1 MKGFTLIELMVV
13 VIIIGILSAIAMPQY
28 RKAVQKSRTAE
39 AVTIGKAIVDAQ
51 NRSLDAFPN
60 DPVNTLSALDI
71 KLPPSNGKNNFSLQ
85 SDGVL
90 ITGDGYTLFMG
101 NNNATEENYCQ
112 GEICATMKGMG
123 FKVKTN

>member
-1 MKGFTLIELMVV
+1 MVV

-85 SDGVL
+85 SDGYRGRIYV
-90 ITGDGYTLFMG
+90 IY
-101 NNNATEENYCQ
+101 
-112 GEICATMKGMG
+112 GE
-123 FKVKTN
+123 